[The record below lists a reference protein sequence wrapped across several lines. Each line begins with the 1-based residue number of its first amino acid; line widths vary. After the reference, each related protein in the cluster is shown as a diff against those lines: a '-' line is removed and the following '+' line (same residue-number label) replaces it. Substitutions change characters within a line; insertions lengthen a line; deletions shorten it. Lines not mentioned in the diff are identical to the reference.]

1 MVSLQ
6 KKQKVEKLQSLIQE
20 AGNFFLIKYGS
31 IPHQQLES
39 IRKKLRENKSKL
51 KVVKNSL
58 FQKAVNKLST
68 GDQNYKTLA
77 QTIFPLKENTAVVL
91 DGEDIY
97 AVVKMIA
104 DFAKEY
110 EELEF
115 KGGLLEGQIY
125 DKSQLAKIATLPS
138 RDQLIAK
145 IYSSVKSPFYRLSY
159 ALKFNQTKIYLIL
172 KQIAEQKKDNN

>member
-6 KKQKVEKLQSLIQE
+6 KKQKVEKLQSIIQE
-20 AGNFFLIKYGS
+20 TANFFLIKYGS

-39 IRKKLRENKSKL
+39 IRKKLRENKSRL

-58 FQKAVNKLST
+58 FQKAVNKLSIS
-68 GDQNYKTLA
+68 DENYRALA
-77 QTIFPLKENTAVVL
+77 KTIFPLKENTALVL
-91 DGEDIY
+91 NGDDIY
-97 AVVKMIA
+97 AIVKMVS

-110 EELEF
+110 EDLEF
-115 KGGLLEGQIY
+115 KGGVLEGQIY

-145 IYSSVKSPFYRLSY
+145 IYSSVKSPFQRLSY

-172 KQIAEQKKDNN
+172 KQISDQKKNAD